1 MKWIQMF
8 RTEDRIIS
16 IDVDTMRLERSGTAL
31 MVSDHRTGKVTLVT
45 RSSTATAAAVLG
57 WLQQSLRDALPGG
70 NARRFTDM
78 CILVKDVE
86 ASMVGESS

>member
-8 RTEDRIIS
+8 RTEDRLIS
-16 IDVDTMRLERSGTAL
+16 IDLDTMRLERSGTAL
-31 MVSDHRTGKVTLVT
+31 MVSDYRTEKMTLVT
-45 RSSTATAAAVLG
+45 CSSTATAVVVLD
-57 WLQQSLRDALPGG
+57 WLQQGLRDALPGS

-78 CILVKDVE
+78 CKLVKDVE